1 MSMVVYFPFT
11 SLARKVPRQ
20 SQDKHGRN
28 AAWSDGAKAMSR
40 KLGPTDSLYRLGFS
54 PGLAGKGFI
63 KCQAHCRSSPRRAR
77 GGQLNSRHG
86 SSSTNR
92 ESRHSSACFK
102 SSIKSSLSSNPRET
116 LTVPGLTPARCNSSS
131 VMS

>member
-28 AAWSDGAKAMSR
+28 AKSTTRRVHLLLVKAKAAAGPVKPNQDDDAAWSDAAKAMSR
-40 KLGPTDSLYRLGFS
+40 KQGPTDSLYRLGFS

-77 GGQLNSRHG
+77 GGPYAKEFDSPTQL
-86 SSSTNR
+86 
-92 ESRHSSACFK
+92 
-102 SSIKSSLSSNPRET
+102 
-116 LTVPGLTPARCNSSS
+116 PAGRAERL
-131 VMS
+131 